1 MQAYRRLKI
10 GEAWRSLAPGQGLRV
25 IAVMGLILAA
35 AVILGAV
42 LAGSREQRN
51 LTRKEDHTETL
62 IGNLRKLNDE
72 LDRQFAD
79 LTIRQSELLQRH
91 AALEASLAASRADRR
106 ALAGE
111 AEFLNR
117 YIALTGTGDGAKPA
131 DGKPEEARFTEARSP
146 KAMALIDTLCTL
158 WKSGDKQFMR
168 FESGPLKIT
177 AQDLEQGRLSPDLQT
192 LLVENFISLDPL
204 QQLRV
209 AEAAQA
215 GKPAKPAAHAPAA
228 NTTSA
233 PLMASVGRQAESIK
247 ILKSIGFLDGARYE
261 IPRNIAVAL
270 QIRRECL
277 PH

>member
-10 GEAWRSLAPGQGLRV
+10 GEAWRSLAPGQSLRL
-25 IAVMGLILAA
+25 IAGMGLILAA

-42 LAGSREQRN
+42 LAGGRDQRN
-51 LTRKEDHTETL
+51 LTRKADHTETL
-62 IGNLRKLNDE
+62 VGNLRKSNDE
-72 LDRQFAD
+72 RDRQFAD

-91 AALEASLAASRADRR
+91 AALEASLAASRADRQ

-111 AEFLNR
+111 VEFLNR
-117 YIALTGTGDGAKPA
+117 YIALMGAADGAKP
-131 DGKPEEARFTEARSP
+131 DEGRFTEARSP

-158 WKSGDKQFMR
+158 WKSGDKHFMR
-168 FESGPLKIT
+168 FESGPLKVT
-177 AQDLEQGRLSPDLQT
+177 AQDLEQGRLSPDLQA

-209 AEAAQA
+209 ADAAQA
-215 GKPAKPAAHAPAA
+215 GKPGRPGAHPPAA
-228 NTTSA
+228 NQTSA
-233 PLMASVGRQAESIK
+233 PLMASVSRQAESIK
-247 ILKSIGFLDGARYE
+247 ILKSIGFLDGTRYD

-270 QIRRECL
+270 QIRRECV